1 MRRLKVV
8 ALLMVLLVPL
18 FTSCELL
25 DFLDP
30 DGEDQDLNNPF
41 GLNGEGVE
49 VGMAGAVATFL
60 VPFADGNGTVTAT
73 FEDFTGL
80 PPLLPSTI
88 SFDQPLATTAT
99 LSGTTDYPTTITL
112 SNVRLSVRI
121 WDTQDDLTLN
131 FPAHGSAQLNHL
143 GDGEYSMSNI
153 NFSVDLTGSTMM
165 RIHGIITEGGTNNV
179 EAEISLTAT
188 SDPDL
193 PEGAVIEMV
202 FGGGQG
208 RVEF

>member
-1 MRRLKVV
+1 MRRFKVL
-8 ALLMVLLVPL
+8 ALLMVLVVPL
-18 FTSCELL
+18 FTACEGFE
-25 DFLDP
+25 DFFSPDDEDLADP
-30 DGEDQDLNNPF
+30 L
-41 GLNGEGVE
+41 GLNGKSVAVGVSSS
-49 VGMAGAVATFL
+49 GAAVL
-60 VPFADGNGTVTAT
+60 MPLADGAGTVTAT
-73 FEDFTGL
+73 FDDFGGL
-80 PPLLPSTI
+80 PPFLPTTI

-99 LSGTTDYPTTITL
+99 LSGTTAYPNSILL
-112 SNVRLSVRI
+112 SNVKLSVRI
-121 WDTQDDLTLN
+121 WDSQDDLTLN

-165 RIHGIITEGGTNNV
+165 RIHGIISEGGTNNV

-193 PEGAVIEMV
+193 PEGAAIEMV